1 MKVEQNML
9 KFSAA
14 GGLFFAIL
22 GIGWGLAIS
31 SDMIMFD
38 GVYSLISLFLAMV
51 AIFMANYIEKKDDG
65 KFPFGKGMLEPITVA
80 FKSIVLIVMCSMTLL
95 NAIKEL
101 FNGGNQI
108 DTNSALG
115 YSLVSSIGCAI
126 VFIIMNKKGKK
137 LSSDILKAESNQWLM
152 DTVLSVAVLIGFIIS
167 IIMDKTSLAYLTK
180 YVDPFMVVMSASL
193 FLRVPIVTLIDS
205 FKEIVNG
212 NANEEINEQIG
223 SIVKDIENE
232 YNFEDSYTRVS
243 KIGRELRIEIDFIFN
258 DESKLD
264 DLKDIDKV
272 REKVYNNMS
281 GLNFKKWLNIN
292 FTGDK
297 KWAI

>member
-1 MKVEQNML
+1 MKIEQNML
-9 KFSAA
+9 KFSAV
-14 GGLFFAIL
+14 GGLFFAVL
-22 GIGWGLAIS
+22 GLGWGLAIS
-31 SDMIMFD
+31 SDMILFD
-38 GVYSLISLFLAMV
+38 GLYSLISLFLAIV
-51 AIFMANYIEKKDDG
+51 AIFMAKYIEKKDDF

-101 FNGGNQI
+101 LNGGNQI
-108 DTNSALG
+108 DTSSALG
-115 YSLVSSIGCAI
+115 YSLISSIGCAV
-126 VFIIMNKKGKK
+126 VFIIMNKEGKK

-152 DTVLSVAVLIGFIIS
+152 DTVLSVAVLIGFVIS
-167 IIMDKTSLAYLTK
+167 IIMSKTSLAYLTK

-193 FLRVPIVTLIDS
+193 FLRVPIVTLLGS

-212 NANEEINEQIG
+212 NANEEINSQIG
-223 SIVKDIENE
+223 SIVKNIEDE
-232 YNFEDSYTRVS
+232 YNFQDSYTRVS

-258 DESKLD
+258 DESNLD
-264 DLKDIDKV
+264 NLKEMDEV
-272 REKVYNNMS
+272 REKVYNDMRS
-281 GLNFKKWLNIN
+281 LNFKKWLNIN

>member
-80 FKSIVLIVMCSMTLL
+80 FKSLVLIIMCSMTLL

-167 IIMDKTSLAYLTK
+167 IIMYKTSLAYLTK

-193 FLRVPIVTLIDS
+193 FLRVPIVTLIGS

-258 DESKLD
+258 DESNLD
-264 DLKDIDKV
+264 DLKDMDEV